1 MMELLNLAVSIILY
15 CLMNIK
21 IQSDAATRFQIN
33 EGRDR
38 NYLVNIIGCVQDE
51 EWCCDVFQEIL
62 RKHALHQY
70 KINAI
75 TTRVSKNQTKRLDR
89 RLQ

>member
-1 MMELLNLAVSIILY
+1 MMELLDLAVSIILY
-15 CLMNIK
+15 CLMNIE
-21 IQSDAATRFQIN
+21 IQSDATRFQTN
-33 EGRDR
+33 EGGDR

-70 KINAI
+70 KINAM
-75 TTRVSKNQTKRLDR
+75 TTRVSKNQNKRLDR